1 MLTVSES
8 TILGHRGPAS
18 TGENPWRLRRP
29 YWEVGT
35 LMVILLAASVLYVWG
50 LAANGWANAYYS
62 AAVQAG
68 LHDPVSYFFGSSD
81 WGNSVSVDKP
91 PLSLWIMGL
100 SARLFGLNT
109 WSLLLP
115 QAAMTMGST
124 FLIYRLAR
132 RHLPA
137 YAALLSAAVF
147 ATTPITVLLARYN
160 NPDPLMVLLMLSAFY
175 AGIRATES
183 GRVRWLYL
191 AAGFLALGFLTKQLQ
206 AFMVLPA
213 IVLVYCLYAR
223 KSWKKRAVALAVAG
237 LLLAAGSLALPI
249 AVDLTPPDSRPYMG
263 GSTTNSML
271 ELTLGYNGIDRILQ
285 KDDGRSAALTPQEF
299 HGADSDAGLF
309 RLFNA
314 NYGQE
319 SGWLL
324 LPALT
329 VCVVIVAQ
337 AVRRRSAVNPIFTMG
352 VAVWMVTTYFVLS
365 FMGNSIH
372 SYYTASIAAP
382 LALSIGLGSHMLL
395 SSSWSIR
402 WRIGSAAVVVLSAI
416 FSNAMWQLSDSY
428 PEAAGRA
435 LLITGLAAGAVL
447 SVPAP
452 FTWVKPAAAWLGI
465 ATLLVGPLICS
476 VVTLSNPQQGSNP
489 LSGGLTR
496 SATSLSRFLDGV
508 KKNNPAAVTGLA
520 IGVTPSPTLSA
531 YLKNAP
537 PGCTWVAATYPGQ
550 TAARFQLDLGRPV
563 MPLGGFAAMDPSPS
577 LAQFKEL
584 TRAGRL
590 CYLVVQ
596 PEQLPVPGTS
606 AELLA
611 IHLWVTET
619 FTAEQID
626 GVTIYDLEGTSP

>member
-1 MLTVSES
+1 
-8 TILGHRGPAS
+8 
-18 TGENPWRLRRP
+18 
-29 YWEVGT
+29 
-35 LMVILLAASVLYVWG
+35 MVILLAASVLYVWG
-50 LAANGWANAYYS
+50 LAGNGWANAYYS

-100 SARLFGLNT
+100 SVRLFGLNT
-109 WSLLLP
+109 WALLLP

-132 RHLPA
+132 SHLPA

-191 AAGFLALGFLTKQLQ
+191 VAGFLALGFLAKQLQ
-206 AFMVLPA
+206 AFLVLPA
-213 IVLVYCLYAR
+213 IVLVYSLYVR
-223 KSWKKRAVALAVAG
+223 KSRKKRAVALVVSG
-237 LLLAAGSLALPI
+237 LLLSAGSLALPI
-249 AVDLTPPDSRPYMG
+249 AVDLTPPGSRPYVG

-271 ELTLGYNGIDRILQ
+271 ELTLGYNGLDRIMQ

-299 HGADSDAGLF
+299 QGADSDAGLF
-309 RLFNA
+309 RLFNS

-324 LPALT
+324 LPALM

-337 AVRRRSAVNPIFTMG
+337 AVLRRRSAVKPIFALG

-382 LALSIGLGSHMLL
+382 LALCIGLGSHMLI
-395 SSSWSIR
+395 SSRKSIR

-416 FSNAMWQLSDSY
+416 FSNAMWQLSASY

-435 LLITGLAAGAVL
+435 LLMTGLAAGAVL

-465 ATLLVGPLICS
+465 ATLLVGPLACS

-496 SATSLSRFLDGV
+496 SPTSLSRFLDGV
-508 KKNNPAAVTGLA
+508 KEHNPAAVTELV

-531 YLKNAP
+531 YLRNAP

-563 MPLGGFAAMDPSPS
+563 MPLGGFAAMDPSPT
-577 LAQFKEL
+577 LAHFKEL
-584 TRAGRL
+584 AQAGRL
-590 CYLVVQ
+590 CYMVVQ
-596 PEQLPVPGTS
+596 PEQLTVPGTS

-611 IHLWVTET
+611 IHKWVTET

-626 GVTIYDLEGTSP
+626 GVTIYDLDE

>member
-8 TILGHRGPAS
+8 TIL
-18 TGENPWRLRRP
+18 ENKAPSNVGQNPGGLGRP
-29 YWEVGT
+29 VWEAGT
-35 LMVILLAASVLYVWG
+35 LVVILLAAAVLYVWG
-50 LAANGWANAYYS
+50 LAGNGWANAYYS

-68 LHDPVSYFFGSSD
+68 LHDPVSYFFGSAD

-91 PLSLWIMGL
+91 PLSLWIVGL
-100 SARLFGLNT
+100 SVRIFGLNT
-109 WSLLLP
+109 WALLLP

-160 NPDPLMVLLMLSAFY
+160 NPDPLMVLLMLSALY
-175 AGIRATES
+175 AGIRATET
-183 GRVRWLYL
+183 GRVRWLYV

-213 IVLVYCLYAR
+213 IVLVYCLYVR
-223 KSWKKRAVALAVAG
+223 KSWKQRTVALAMAG
-237 LLLAAGSLALPI
+237 LLLAAGSLAFPI
-249 AVDLTPPDSRPYMG
+249 AVDLTPPGSRPYVG

-271 ELTLGYNGIDRILQ
+271 ELTLGYNGIHRIMQ

-299 HGADSDAGLF
+299 QGDASDAGLF
-309 RLFNA
+309 RLFNS

-324 LPALT
+324 LPAFM

-337 AVRRRSAVNPIFTMG
+337 AVRRRSAVTPVFALG
-352 VAVWMVTTYFVLS
+352 VAVWMLTTYFVLS

-382 LALSIGLGSHMLL
+382 LALCIGIGSHMLM
-395 SSSWSIR
+395 SSSKSIR
-402 WRIGSAAVVVLSAI
+402 WRIGSAAAVVLSAI

-435 LLITGLAAGAVL
+435 LLMTGLAAGAVL

-452 FTWVKPAAAWLGI
+452 FAWVKPVAAWLGI
-465 ATLLVGPLICS
+465 ASLLVGPVVCS
-476 VVTLSNPQQGSNP
+476 VLTLSNPQQGSNP

-496 SATSLSRFLDGV
+496 SPTSLSRFLDGV
-508 KKNNPAAVTGLA
+508 KKHDPAAVTGLA
-520 IGVTPSPTLSA
+520 IGVTPSATVSE
-531 YLKNAP
+531 YLRNAP

-563 MPLGGFAAMDPSPS
+563 MPLSGFAAMDPSPTVG
-577 LAQFKEL
+577 QFKEL
-584 TRAGRL
+584 AQAGRI

-596 PEQLPVPGTS
+596 PEQLTVPGTS
-606 AELLA
+606 AELLT
-611 IHLWVTET
+611 IHKWVTEN
-619 FTAEQID
+619 FKAEQID
-626 GVTIYDLEGTSP
+626 GVTIYDFDG